1 MGSDSVL
8 RFDVT
13 LGRYRV
19 RARMHA
25 AADPGSIC
33 ASVTSY
39 HDGQPVE
46 GLEECPATALPVPL
60 VGGLS
65 VTDLPPHRFAY
76 SWGLLSPAVEHVT
89 SSPGSRV
96 EYRRTVVEPGEEC
109 VVFLALALGD
119 EVSDRH
125 SAALDLWGEG
135 DDLLGRVRLRV
146 IRPGEIGHLGD
157 F

>member
-1 MGSDSVL
+1 MRSDHEL

-13 LGRYRV
+13 LGRCRV
-19 RARMHA
+19 RGRMYA
-25 AADPGSIC
+25 AVDPGSIC
-33 ASVTSY
+33 ASVSSY
-39 HDGQPVE
+39 LDDQPIE
-46 GLEECPATALPVPL
+46 GLAECPATALPVPL

-76 SWGLLSPAVEHVT
+76 SWGILGPAVKHVT

-96 EYRRTVVEPGEEC
+96 EYRRAVVEPGAEC

-119 EVSDRH
+119 EVSDRRA
-125 SAALDLWGEG
+125 AALDLWGEG
-135 DDLLGRVRLRV
+135 DDLLGRVHLRV
-146 IRPGEIGHLGD
+146 ILPGEIEHLGD